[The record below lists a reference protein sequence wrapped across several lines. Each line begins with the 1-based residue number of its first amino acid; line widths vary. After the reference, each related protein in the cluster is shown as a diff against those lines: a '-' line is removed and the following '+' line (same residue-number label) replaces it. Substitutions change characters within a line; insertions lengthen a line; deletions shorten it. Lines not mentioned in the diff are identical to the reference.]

1 MKVLVLLVFAVLNLA
16 MLQDC
21 GSRNNPITNNLNSNV
36 ANTNN
41 VATSNKGLPP
51 INLDLSK
58 GDQYLVY
65 YDAWD
70 ENKIASVR
78 DKFKVIIVHPGN
90 DATSISSTQIEKLKN
105 GNSTKVFGYLTIGE
119 DDTCS
124 GDEFKE
130 ETKKLKCAREKLP
143 YNDTLGPVVLSNGT
157 RKLQKNG
164 YPSYLVDLNNDKK
177 PDINKDWQSFYIDAG
192 NDNWKKLV
200 LERAGKVAN
209 LGVDGFFLD
218 TIDTAQDF
226 KESRSG
232 MLDLISQ
239 LKTVNF
245 NNKQMILIAN
255 RGLFFFKK
263 GQCEICNSVS
273 AVMFENLFTR
283 QCLEEGDGCK
293 EASSGMEATFTTNGN
308 GEALSDL
315 REVQTEHPNLKVLV
329 LEYVG
334 RKQKKPL
341 CKELLNGTLD
351 KLTNGI
357 TITSGTSKF
366 SYDGR
371 YPYYVAP
378 GELNTPQ
385 GGKDADYFPIFT
397 SDGKLDFKNWCN

>member
-1 MKVLVLLVFAVLNLA
+1 MKVLASLVFAVLNFA
-16 MLQDC
+16 MVQDC
-21 GSRNNPITNNLNSNV
+21 DSKKNLQTNNLNSNV

-41 VATSNKGLPP
+41 VATSNKGLLP

-65 YDAWD
+65 YDTWD
-70 ENKIASVR
+70 DNKIDSVR
-78 DKFKVIIVHPGN
+78 NKFKVIIVHPGN
-90 DATSISSTQIEKLKN
+90 DATSISSNQIEKLKN
-105 GNSTKVFGYLTIGE
+105 VNSTKVFGYLTIGE

-124 GDEFKE
+124 GDEYQD
-130 ETKKLKCAREKLP
+130 ETKKLKCGREKLP
-143 YNDTLGPVVLSNGT
+143 YNDKLGPVVLSNGT

-177 PDINKDWQSFYIDAG
+177 PDINKDWESFYIDAG
-192 NDNWKKLV
+192 NDSWKKLV
-200 LERAGKVAN
+200 LERAAKVAN

-232 MLDLISQ
+232 MLDLISK
-239 LKTVNF
+239 LKTTNF

-273 AVMFENLFTR
+273 AVMFENLFTS
-283 QCLEEGDGCK
+283 QCLKKGGKCK
-293 EASSGMEATFTTNGN
+293 EASSGMEASFTTNGN
-308 GEALSDL
+308 GEALRDL
-315 REVQTEHPNLKVLV
+315 REVQTEYPNLRVLV

-334 RKQKKPL
+334 RKQKNPM

-357 TITSGTSKF
+357 TITNATTNF

-371 YPYYVAP
+371 YPYYIVP
-378 GELNTPQ
+378 GELNTPH
-385 GGKDADYFPIFT
+385 GGKDEDYFPIFT
-397 SDGKLDFKNWCN
+397 SNGKLDYKNWCN